1 MNNLQTYQNFY
12 FVGIGGIGMS
22 ALARYFHASGK
33 NVLGYDKT
41 QTKLTSALISEG
53 IDIVFEDI
61 INDEIQ
67 NLEKENTLVIYTP
80 AIKKLGILDYFNE
93 NNFTVLK
100 RAKVLG
106 LITENTNCIAIA
118 GTHGK
123 TTTSSLVAHL
133 CKEANLAFS
142 CFLGDITCRRVRP

>member
-1 MNNLQTYQNFY
+1 MKSLENYQNFY

-22 ALARYFHASGK
+22 ALARYFNASGK

-41 QTKLTSALISEG
+41 KTKLTSALISEG
-53 IDIVFEDI
+53 IDIVFEDVV
-61 INDEIQ
+61 N
-67 NLEKENTLVIYTP
+67 EKISELNPENTLVIFTP
-80 AIKKLGILDYFNE
+80 AIKKLSILDYFND
-93 NNFTVLK
+93 NRFLVLK

-106 LITENTNCIAIA
+106 SITENTACIAIA

-133 CKEANLAFS
+133 SKEANLPFSAF
-142 CFLGDITCRRVRP
+142 